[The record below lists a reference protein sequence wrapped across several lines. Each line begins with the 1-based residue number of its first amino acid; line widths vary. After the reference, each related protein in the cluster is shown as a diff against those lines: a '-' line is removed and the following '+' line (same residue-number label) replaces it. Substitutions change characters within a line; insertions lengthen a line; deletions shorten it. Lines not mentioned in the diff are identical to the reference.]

1 MKHHILIVE
10 DDDKI
15 RRLLQ
20 QYLKSQGYLVS
31 SVGTIK
37 DCAKIYKY
45 FKFDLIILDI
55 MLPDGTGVKFINQNR
70 DKIDVP
76 VIIVSALGHVDD
88 RVYALESG
96 ARDYITKPF
105 ELRELLLRI
114 KNLISENSKSHEV
127 IFGDFA
133 FDLNSKILVRNGTS
147 VHLTHSEKEL
157 MSLFCKNLKTVI
169 TRVEFANH
177 FADLNDR
184 TIDTMIARLRNKIEA
199 DPKSPRHLI
208 TERNK
213 GYSLWP

>member
-31 SVGTIK
+31 SVGTIA
-37 DCAKIYKY
+37 DCEKIYNY

-55 MLPDGTGVKFINQNR
+55 MLPDGTGVNFINQNR
-70 DKIDVP
+70 DKINVP

-114 KNLISENSKSHEV
+114 KNLISENSKSSEV
-127 IFGDFA
+127 VFGDFS
-133 FDLNSKILVRNGTS
+133 FNLNSKILMRKDKV

-157 MSLFCKNLKTVI
+157 MFVFCKNLKTVI

-177 FADLNDR
+177 FSDLNDR
-184 TIDTMIARLRNKIEA
+184 TIDTMIARLRNKIET